1 MKTNHLLVLTFGLPF
16 QLQKKDL
23 ANGFRTRWYF
33 DRKLQGVSDG
43 YVLISWAT
51 NLYLLYDHLISIFCN
66 TDITNHKMNKYL
78 IF

>member
-1 MKTNHLLVLTFGLPF
+1 MKTYHLFVLAFGLPF

-33 DRKLQGVSDG
+33 DRKLQGVCDW

-51 NLYLLYDHLISIFCN
+51 NLYSQYDHLISIFCV
-66 TDITNHKMNKYL
+66 TDKTILSFDK
-78 IF
+78 